1 MAPHEKDIDYGA
13 DEINALVIDPGYSVV
28 RAGFAGEDAPKSVIP
43 THYGVLPAKQH
54 TSSGKSYVF
63 DDNAIHN
70 PYADLD
76 IRNPMAG
83 DGTVDDWDMASKL
96 WEYAITSR
104 LTVPAQRE
112 EKPTNDEGDGDTIM
126 GMEDTENN
134 EKPMAES
141 PLLMA
146 EPSHNPEKNR
156 HKMIEIAMEDW
167 GVPAFYLAR
176 SGVLAA

>member
-1 MAPHEKDIDYGA
+1 MANNQEKVEYGA
-13 DEINALVIDPGYSVV
+13 DEINALVLDPGYSVV
-28 RAGFAGEDAPKSVIP
+28 RAGFAGEDAPKSVVP
-43 THYGVLPAKQH
+43 THYGVLPSPRNG
-54 TSSGKSYVF
+54 TSYVF

-76 IRNPMAG
+76 IRNPMAD
-83 DGTVDDWDMASKL
+83 DGTVEDWEMASRL

-104 LTVPAQRE
+104 LTVPALKE
-112 EKPTNDEGDGDTIM
+112 EKPTNGGGDGDVSM
-126 GMEDTENN
+126 GMEDTENT

-146 EPSHNPEKNR
+146 EPSHNPDKNR